1 MQETTP
7 IIFSKHHTSCVV
19 GVLDIVRSTEITL
32 PLTAD
37 NIDEFYRIFLEMI
50 TDTLVKN
57 SARLIKNIGDGVL
70 FYFPDTVALNEHSLL
85 GVVTCAH
92 ALHDIR
98 EQLNVALA
106 KASLPAISF
115 RVSLSYGPVSA
126 MLGERG
132 EISDLFGATVTTC
145 AKINRLADENTC
157 VVGEALHN
165 VLLPYYQDME
175 KKTEY
180 RIGDSVSFSVFTL
193 NYDKE

>member
-1 MQETTP
+1 MRRPLSAPEADASMKEEKQN
-7 IIFSKHHTSCVV
+7 
-19 GVLDIVRSTEITL
+19 STDRLVEIMK
-32 PLTAD
+32 AGAA
-37 NIDEFYRIFLEMI
+37 
-50 TDTLVKN
+50 LVN
-57 SARLIKNIGDGVL
+57 A
-70 FYFPDTVALNEHSLL
+70 
-85 GVVTCAH
+85 
-92 ALHDIR
+92 
-98 EQLNVALA
+98 ALA

-165 VLLPYYQDME
+165 VLLPYYQDMK